1 MPILSQDL
9 VRAAAASPAV
19 SLPPPTL
26 FDLPEKVLQFGTGV
40 LLRGL
45 PDFLIDQANRQGM
58 FNGRV
63 VVVKS
68 TDGGGDAAAFER
80 QDNLYTVCVRGI
92 EDEQPV
98 RQDVVCASLSRV
110 LSAKSQWDEVLA
122 FAASPDLQVVLSNTT
137 EVGIVLDAD
146 DNVRAQPPRSFPG
159 KLLAVLLARYEAF
172 AGAADKGLVIVPTE
186 LIPDNGTKLRGI
198 LRELAESQVPDVGFL
213 HWLENA
219 NTVCNSLVD
228 RIVPGKPNAASLAA
242 LAQELGY
249 KDDLL
254 TMSEVYALWA
264 IEGDE
269 RVRQVLSFQP
279 VHPGIIVQPDINQ
292 FKELKLRL
300 LNGTHSL
307 ACGLAV
313 LAGVPTVRG
322 AMEDDHLLTYI
333 RHLMLA
339 DLLPGIPYPIDEK
352 VGQRFGMQVLDR
364 FRNPAVEHRW
374 LAITLN
380 YSAKLR
386 MRVIPDLL
394 HYYQRF
400 GAVPQ
405 YVALGFAA
413 YLLFMCGTR
422 QEAGKWYGEAGGQ
435 EYLIQDE
442 QADFFA
448 DLWQRLPAAEVAQT
462 VLRNQELWGADLTA
476 LLGFGEAVTRF
487 LLQMQQEGAAATL
500 AAKLT
505 KTQRAAV

>member
-1 MPILSQDL
+1 MPILSQEL

-19 SLPPPTL
+19 DLPLPAL

-45 PDFLIDQANRQGM
+45 PDFLIDQANRQGL

-68 TDGGGDAAAFER
+68 TDGGDAAAFER
-80 QDNLYTVCVRGI
+80 QDNLYTVCIRGI

-98 RQDVVCASLSRV
+98 HRDVVCASLSRV
-110 LSAKSQWDEVLA
+110 LSARSQWAEVLA
-122 FAASPDLQVVLSNTT
+122 FAASPDLQIVLSNTT

-146 DNVRAQPPRSFPG
+146 DDVRATPPRSFPG

-172 AGAADKGLVIVPTE
+172 AGAQDKGLVIVPTE

-213 HWLENA
+213 TWLENA

-228 RIVPGKPNAASLAA
+228 RIVPGKPDAAACTA

-249 KDDLL
+249 DDELL
-254 TMSEVYALWA
+254 TMSEAYALWA
-264 IEGDE
+264 IEGGE
-269 RVRQVLSFQP
+269 RVRQVLSFGP

-307 ACGLAV
+307 ASGLAV

-322 AMEDDHLLTYI
+322 AMEHEPLLTYI

-386 MRVIPDLL
+386 MRVVPDLL
-394 HYYQRF
+394 HYYARLH
-400 GAVPQ
+400 AVPQ

-413 YLLFMCGTR
+413 YLLFMRGTR
-422 QEAGKWYGEAGGQ
+422 QEAGKWYGEAHGQ
-435 EYLIQDE
+435 EYPIQDE
-442 QADFFA
+442 QAGFFA
-448 DLWQRLPAAEVAQT
+448 
-462 VLRNQELWGADLTA
+462 ELWASTPPIELVQQALGDLGLWGTDLTA
-476 LLGFGEAVTRF
+476 LPGFAEAVTRY
-487 LLQMQQEGAAATL
+487 LLQLLQDGAAATL
-500 AAKLT
+500 ATKLT
-505 KTQRAAV
+505 QTQRVAV